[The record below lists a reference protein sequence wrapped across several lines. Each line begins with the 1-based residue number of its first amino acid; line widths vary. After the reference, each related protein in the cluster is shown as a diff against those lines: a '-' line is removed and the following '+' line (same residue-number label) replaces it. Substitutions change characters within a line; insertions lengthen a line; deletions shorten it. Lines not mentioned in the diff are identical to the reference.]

1 MHDTWQ
7 DIEVLGCFQQS
18 RVGGKLS
25 SADGVFWDTKWVE
38 FVRIKHT
45 RMVLCASRKTNKFE
59 LEKGIFQGFR
69 TRVHWVIFQSLS
81 LPG

>member
-7 DIEVLGCFQQS
+7 DIEVLSCFQQS

-25 SADGVFWDTKWVE
+25 SADGVFWDTKWVKICVNE
-38 FVRIKHT
+38 TYQNDFV
-45 RMVLCASRKTNKFE
+45 SRKTNKFE
-59 LEKGIFQGFR
+59 LEKGIFQDFR
-69 TRVHWVIFQSLS
+69 TRVHGVIFQSLS